1 MARRSRKTLQ
11 AEGQLSLFA
20 MTDDFLF
27 AVTEN
32 TENAVDKAAE
42 SRSYVNQIAG
52 EAPADASR
60 KGDEDGRPE
69 ATVHRGPRHEV
80 PVMLDNLPEKVAEL
94 KASGE
99 TESYL
104 EQIEMAYRNRISELT
119 PGCMKSCGAT
129 TELRSSDLPSFIKK
143 ANSAEAMATEIAIK
157 EIIEAM

>member
-32 TENAVDKAAE
+32 TENVVDKAAE

-52 EAPADASR
+52 EPPADASR

-69 ATVHRGPRHEV
+69 TTVHRDPRHEV
-80 PVMLDNLPEKVAEL
+80 PVHAGQPA
-94 KASGE
+94 GE
-99 TESYL
+99 GSL
-104 EQIEMAYRNRISELT
+104 SLIHI
-119 PGCMKSCGAT
+119 
-129 TELRSSDLPSFIKK
+129 
-143 ANSAEAMATEIAIK
+143 
-157 EIIEAM
+157 

>member
-52 EAPADASR
+52 EPPADAWLIPISN
-60 KGDEDGRPE
+60 
-69 ATVHRGPRHEV
+69 A
-80 PVMLDNLPEKVAEL
+80 
-94 KASGE
+94 
-99 TESYL
+99 
-104 EQIEMAYRNRISELT
+104 RICADDVE
-119 PGCMKSCGAT
+119 
-129 TELRSSDLPSFIKK
+129 
-143 ANSAEAMATEIAIK
+143 
-157 EIIEAM
+157 

>member
-11 AEGQLSLFA
+11 TEGQLSLFA

-52 EAPADASR
+52 
-60 KGDEDGRPE
+60 
-69 ATVHRGPRHEV
+69 
-80 PVMLDNLPEKVAEL
+80 
-94 KASGE
+94 
-99 TESYL
+99 
-104 EQIEMAYRNRISELT
+104 
-119 PGCMKSCGAT
+119 CMKSCGAT
-129 TELRSSDLPSFIKK
+129 PELRSSDLPSFIKK

-157 EIIEAM
+157 EIVEAM

>member
-52 EAPADASR
+52 EPRAARRRHPSARTAVAARSTRPAC
-60 KGDEDGRPE
+60 KPGR
-69 ATVHRGPRHEV
+69 
-80 PVMLDNLPEKVAEL
+80 
-94 KASGE
+94 
-99 TESYL
+99 
-104 EQIEMAYRNRISELT
+104 
-119 PGCMKSCGAT
+119 
-129 TELRSSDLPSFIKK
+129 F
-143 ANSAEAMATEIAIK
+143 
-157 EIIEAM
+157 

>member
-32 TENAVDKAAE
+32 TENAVD
-42 SRSYVNQIAG
+42 
-52 EAPADASR
+52 
-60 KGDEDGRPE
+60 
-69 ATVHRGPRHEV
+69 
-80 PVMLDNLPEKVAEL
+80 LPEKVAEL

>member
-11 AEGQLSLFA
+11 TEGQLSLFA

-27 AVTEN
+27 A
-32 TENAVDKAAE
+32 
-42 SRSYVNQIAG
+42 
-52 EAPADASR
+52 
-60 KGDEDGRPE
+60 
-69 ATVHRGPRHEV
+69 
-80 PVMLDNLPEKVAEL
+80 EKVAEL

-104 EQIEMAYRNRISELT
+104 EQIETAYRNRISELT

-129 TELRSSDLPSFIKK
+129 PELRSSDLPSFIKK

-157 EIIEAM
+157 EIVEAM

>member
-60 KGDEDGRPE
+60 KGDEISSRSRWRT
-69 ATVHRGPRHEV
+69 ATGS
-80 PVMLDNLPEKVAEL
+80 
-94 KASGE
+94 AS
-99 TESYL
+99 SRR
-104 EQIEMAYRNRISELT
+104 A
-119 PGCMKSCGAT
+119 A
-129 TELRSSDLPSFIKK
+129 
-143 ANSAEAMATEIAIK
+143 
-157 EIIEAM
+157 

>member
-52 EAPADASR
+52 DL
-60 KGDEDGRPE
+60 GRETKMAVLKQPY
-69 ATVHRGPRHEV
+69 TGVRGMRYQF
-80 PVMLDNLPEKVAEL
+80 MLDNLPEQVAEL

-104 EQIEMAYRNRISELT
+104 EQIETAYRNRISELT

-129 TELRSSDLPSFIKK
+129 PELRSNDLPSFIKK

>member
-1 MARRSRKTLQ
+1 MACRSRKTLQ

-52 EAPADASR
+52 EPPADASR

-69 ATVHRGPRHEV
+69 ATVYGSTRHEV
-80 PVMLDNLPEKVAEL
+80 PVHA
-94 KASGE
+94 
-99 TESYL
+99 
-104 EQIEMAYRNRISELT
+104 
-119 PGCMKSCGAT
+119 
-129 TELRSSDLPSFIKK
+129 
-143 ANSAEAMATEIAIK
+143 
-157 EIIEAM
+157 

>member
-52 EAPADASR
+52 EPPADASR

-69 ATVHRGPRHEV
+69 ATVYGSTRHEV
-80 PVMLDNLPEKVAEL
+80 PVHAGQPAGEGSRAEGIRGDGIVSRADRDGVPQPDQRAHAGL
-94 KASGE
+94 HEVVRA
-99 TESYL
+99 
-104 EQIEMAYRNRISELT
+104 T
-119 PGCMKSCGAT
+119 P
-129 TELRSSDLPSFIKK
+129 ELRSSDLPSFIKK